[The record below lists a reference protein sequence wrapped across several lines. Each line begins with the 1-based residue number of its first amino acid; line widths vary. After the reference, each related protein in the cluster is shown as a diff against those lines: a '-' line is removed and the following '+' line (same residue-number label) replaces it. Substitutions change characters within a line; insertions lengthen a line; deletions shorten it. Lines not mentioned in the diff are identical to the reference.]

1 MPELPEV
8 AAHATRLDSS
18 FVGQRLVR
26 FDALS
31 FTALKTADVD
41 PARAYG
47 SAVTSITSRAKYLI
61 LSFGGISFIV
71 HLMQGGRLT
80 PDDKLSAKP
89 RGALARW
96 RFEDGPALLLSEM
109 SKERKAG
116 VWVVDGDPLTASV
129 FEGLA
134 PDADTVDLSWLS
146 EHLGQHSGRVH
157 GWLRQQ
163 RSIAGIGRRLANE
176 ICHAA
181 GISPFANTS
190 KLSHDEVAA
199 LSVAIETCIADS
211 MAFESSQDH
220 MVSSKDRPAMVHHRK
235 GEPCPRCGDVI
246 REVSYNAYDVDYCA
260 TCQTNGKVLADN
272 TTSKFLK

>member
-8 AAHATRLDSS
+8 KVHASRLHEA
-18 FVGQRLVR
+18 FVGRTLDR
-26 FDALS
+26 FDALT

-41 PARAYG
+41 PGRAYG

-61 LSFGGISFIV
+61 LSFDEISFIV

-80 PDDKLSAKP
+80 PDEKLSAKP
-89 RGALARW
+89 RGGLARW
-96 RFEDGPALLLSEM
+96 RFDDGPALLLSEM

-116 VWVVDGDPLTASV
+116 VWVVSGEPLTSSV

-134 PDADTVDLSWLS
+134 PDADTIDLQWLRD
-146 EHLGQHSGRVH
+146 HLEEHSGRVH

-163 RSIAGIGRRLANE
+163 RAIAGIGRRLANE

-181 GISPFANTS
+181 QISPFANTS
-190 KLSHDEVAA
+190 KLNDANIEA
-199 LSVAIETCIADS
+199 LYEAIVSSIAES
-211 MAFESSQDH
+211 LEFERTQDH
-220 MVSSKDRPAMVHHRK
+220 MVSSKDRPAAVHHRR

-260 TCQTNGKVLADN
+260 HCQTNGKILADN

>member
-8 AAHATRLDSS
+8 KVHAARLQET
-18 FVGQRLVR
+18 FVGRTLDR
-26 FDALS
+26 FDALT

-41 PARAYG
+41 PGRAYG

-61 LSFGGISFIV
+61 LSFGETSFIV

-80 PDDKLSAKP
+80 PDEKLSAKP
-89 RGALARW
+89 RGGLARW
-96 RFEDGPALLLSEM
+96 RFDEGPALLLSEM

-116 VWVVDGDPLTASV
+116 VWVVSGDPLASPAI
-129 FEGLA
+129 EGLA
-134 PDADTVDLSWLS
+134 PDADTIDLPWLQD
-146 EHLGQHSGRVH
+146 HLGEHSGRVH

-163 RSIAGIGRRLANE
+163 RAIAGIGRRLANE

-181 GISPFANTS
+181 QISPFANTS
-190 KLSHDEVAA
+190 KLSDDEVAA
-199 LSVAIETCIADS
+199 LSMAIESCIADS
-211 MAFESSQDH
+211 MTFESSQDH
-220 MVSSKDRPAMVHHRK
+220 MVSSKDRPAAVHHRK

-260 TCQTNGKVLADN
+260 TCQTNGKILADN